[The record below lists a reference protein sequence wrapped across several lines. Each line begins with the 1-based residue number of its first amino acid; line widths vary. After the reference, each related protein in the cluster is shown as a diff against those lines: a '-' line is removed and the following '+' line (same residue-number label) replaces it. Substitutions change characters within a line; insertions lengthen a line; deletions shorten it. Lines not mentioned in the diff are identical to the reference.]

1 MALKFDKLLLSE
13 WSQIGNVEISLNERM
28 TILTGVSDNIHK
40 NQTLAKIRDLILR
53 KLISDEVTL
62 KLSEKTIGEVT

>member
-1 MALKFDKLLLSE
+1 MTLKFDKFLLSE
-13 WSQIGNVEISLNERM
+13 WRQFGNVEIPLNERM
-28 TILTGVSDNIHK
+28 IILSSVSGNIHK

-62 KLSEKTIGEVT
+62 KQSEKTIGVVA